1 MTSIGRLVLFVYNLI
16 FLGLAGLT
24 VAATLGWLDPQ
35 VYVNSILGSTQN
47 RMIAGVVGI
56 LVGFLALLM
65 LIWSLKPSP
74 HADAVMVDKGIEGE
88 VTMSIAAVKA
98 IIMKAVRQVEGVR
111 ELRPEVA
118 HSPNG
123 VKVKLH
129 TMSNPEHNV
138 PELAQSLQAVVREN
152 LEKVGGLQV
161 AEIKV
166 MIDDFV
172 AAGK

>member
-1 MTSIGRLVLFVYNLI
+1 MTAIGRLVIFIYNLVI
-16 FLGLAGLT
+16 LGLAGII

-35 VYVNSILGSTQN
+35 AYIRMVLDSTQN

-65 LIWSLKPSP
+65 LMWSLRPAP
-74 HADAVMVDKGIEGE
+74 RIDTVMVDKGIEGD
-88 VTMSIAAVKA
+88 VTMSIPAVKA
-98 IIMKAVRQVEGVR
+98 IIMKAIRQVDGVKDM
-111 ELRPEVA
+111 RPEVVS
-118 HSPNG
+118 SPTG

-129 TMSNPEHNV
+129 TMINPEHNV
-138 PELAQSLQAVVREN
+138 PEISQSLQTAVREN

-166 MIDDFV
+166 FIDDFV

>member
-1 MTSIGRLVLFVYNLI
+1 MTAFGRLILFIYNLVI
-16 FLGLAGLT
+16 LGLAGLT

-35 VYVNSILGSTQN
+35 VYLSSVLDSTQN
-47 RMIAGVVGI
+47 RMIAGVLGI

-65 LIWSLKPSP
+65 LMWSLRPSP
-74 HADAVMVDKGIEGE
+74 RTDTVMVDKGIEGD

-98 IIMKAVRQVEGVR
+98 IIMKAIRQVDGVK
-111 ELRPEVA
+111 EMRPEVVS
-118 HSPNG
+118 SPNG

-129 TMSNPEHNV
+129 TMINPEHNV
-138 PELAQSLQAVVREN
+138 PEISHTLQTTVRES

-161 AEIKV
+161 AEIKIL
-166 MIDDFV
+166 IDDFV